1 MADSSIVPRLS
12 LVFSLLALAGA
23 SAAVAASWRSQRR
36 GSAPTA
42 AIVDTDDLERR
53 MTDLERQLELVRVG
67 VTVRA
72 VAQGKGPPVA
82 GPVAGAGAPA
92 GVAELAQRVAALER
106 LAAEVTQR
114 RQGGHPLSPEEMA
127 VATRTVLDRQA
138 SLDERAAALTLLR
151 PNDGRLDGRT
161 HEVVVAALELL
172 ERPEVSPKTRARM
185 VRDLDRLKDPSLK
198 DPLVAILSRDAD
210 GRTRRE
216 AVETLAVFYDDPQ
229 VRGLVERLKD
239 TDPEPEVRD
248 QAVKQLGRW
257 QSRNGQ

>member
-1 MADSSIVPRLS
+1 
-12 LVFSLLALAGA
+12 
-23 SAAVAASWRSQRR
+23 
-36 GSAPTA
+36 
-42 AIVDTDDLERR
+42 
-53 MTDLERQLELVRVG
+53 
-67 VTVRA
+67 
-72 VAQGKGPPVA
+72 
-82 GPVAGAGAPA
+82 
-92 GVAELAQRVAALER
+92 
-106 LAAEVTQR
+106 
-114 RQGGHPLSPEEMA
+114 
-127 VATRTVLDRQA
+127 
-138 SLDERAAALTLLR
+138 
-151 PNDGRLDGRT
+151 
-161 HEVVVAALELL
+161 
-172 ERPEVSPKTRARM
+172 M